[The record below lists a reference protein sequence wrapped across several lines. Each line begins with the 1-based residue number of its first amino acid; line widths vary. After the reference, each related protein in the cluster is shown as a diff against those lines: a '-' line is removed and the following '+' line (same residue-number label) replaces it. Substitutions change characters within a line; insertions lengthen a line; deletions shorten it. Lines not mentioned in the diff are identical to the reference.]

1 MRGRVSGTCNSD
13 RHLWEAY
20 AADFP
25 DAPRTSTRVATLVT
39 TVAAWLATHHPPEET
54 PGDGW
59 GHWMVE
65 AAGGDVVP
73 VPTDHCRELR
83 LALDGIVD
91 RDQDLG
97 RFLSQITP
105 LRRDRALAES
115 SGVRVMTMIGSKGL
129 TVRATVL
136 AGLDDGIV
144 PRRADVQVEHA
155 LPGVRVHRRRHPAR
169 YPTSDFLQARS
180 MDRQPPRLQF
190 WRARTEPKFR
200 NADWLGG
207 FGPSGF
213 DLTEP
218 KFRQGTIIRGSW
230 AEKTQLEMNAVYRR

>member
-144 PRRADVQVEHA
+144 PRPDADLNEERRLLYVAMTRAKEYLFCTWAGRRSGPTARAGGQNGRRLPAAQSLLSRWASRIAGWADISQAMACWRGA
-155 LPGVRVHRRRHPAR
+155 LTNAR
-169 YPTSDFLQARS
+169 NQ
-180 MDRQPPRLQF
+180 
-190 WRARTEPKFR
+190 
-200 NADWLGG
+200 
-207 FGPSGF
+207 
-213 DLTEP
+213 
-218 KFRQGTIIRGSW
+218 RGSRQR
-230 AEKTQLEMNAVYRR
+230 ALSNGH